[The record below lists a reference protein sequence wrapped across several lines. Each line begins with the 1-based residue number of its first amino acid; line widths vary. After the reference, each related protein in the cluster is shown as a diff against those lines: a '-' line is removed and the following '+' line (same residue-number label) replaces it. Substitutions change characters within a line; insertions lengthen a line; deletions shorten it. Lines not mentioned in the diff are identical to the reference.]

1 MLKSDLELVLILVEE
16 ILLEKKNE
24 GNGKLEVQPIISGAL
39 SH

>member
-16 ILLEKKNE
+16 ILLEQKNE
-24 GNGKLEVQPIISGAL
+24 GNGKLEVQPIFSGAL